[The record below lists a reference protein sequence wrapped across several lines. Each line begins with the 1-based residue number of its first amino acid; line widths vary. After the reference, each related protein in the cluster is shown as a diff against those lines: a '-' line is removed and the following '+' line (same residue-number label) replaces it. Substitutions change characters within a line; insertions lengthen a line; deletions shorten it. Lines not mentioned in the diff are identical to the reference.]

1 MKRVF
6 NINSDFIIYALLY
19 LITFNVGLIFYT
31 SIVLKINK
39 EKESNKEKIVMFILN
54 NIINGLIL
62 PILII
67 NFVLFILSIFYLYI
81 FTFKYTLNVS
91 FLIFEFLFLVCIIF
105 SIVLGILWYK
115 FFVLIIKDVLKDKT
129 LIDIDD
135 AGFIVKISTAITL
148 FLTAIQGIYNNDSKI
163 LPTFVVLISF
173 ITFLFSLIEIIMIY
187 FNRYKKKI

>member
-6 NINSDFIIYALLY
+6 NINSDFIICALLY
-19 LITFNVGLIFYT
+19 LIIFNVGLIFYT

-39 EKESNKEKIVMFILN
+39 EKESNKKKIVMFILN

>member
-1 MKRVF
+1 
-6 NINSDFIIYALLY
+6 
-19 LITFNVGLIFYT
+19 
-31 SIVLKINK
+31 
-39 EKESNKEKIVMFILN
+39 MFILN

-91 FLIFEFLFLVCIIF
+91 FLIFEFLFLVCIIS
-105 SIVLGILWYK
+105 SIVLGILWYE

-148 FLTAIQGIYNNDSKI
+148 LLTAIQGIYNNDSKI
-163 LPTFVVLISF
+163 LPIFVVLISF

-187 FNRYKKKI
+187 FNCYKKKV

>member
-1 MKRVF
+1 MAF
-6 NINSDFIIYALLY
+6 LLLHNYTDFI
-19 LITFNVGLIFYT
+19 
-31 SIVLKINK
+31 
-39 EKESNKEKIVMFILN
+39 
-54 NIINGLIL
+54 
-62 PILII
+62 II

-91 FLIFEFLFLVCIIF
+91 FLIFEFLFLVCIIS

-148 FLTAIQGIYNNDSKI
+148 LLTAIQGIYNNDSKI
-163 LPTFVVLISF
+163 LPIFVVLISF

-187 FNRYKKKI
+187 FNRYKKKV